1 MANDAVVAFA
11 WNTLQAVYPNL
22 PVRESLF
29 QEQEDAELAEK
40 RGYYLPDEDERLRE
54 VYTTYL
60 SSRSYLLEMVEQLK
74 SRLQYQDL
82 RIFAIAYCAAAA
94 LMRSAG
100 FLIEIARDRPVVRR
114 KLDEAEPRY
123 GLPRKT
129 FTKIYR
135 SFTSPLTL
143 WQFSQAKSY
152 YDANAASIHET
163 LQSQGM
169 RLLLDYLAKE
179 EPFTSFQK
187 RAMWRSRVGYRCYS
201 LLRRGHS
208 GYVKA
213 MFHLFRISGSAIAG
227 KRNPFQMSKHAGKRV
242 TSKTLKEISKILRP
256 GDIIVT
262 RHDNA
267 LSNHF
272 FPGYWP
278 HAALFLGTPAMRRD
292 LSLPTK
298 GSNKENVLEAK
309 KDGVK
314 LRQLAETLSVDA
326 FVVLRPDEEKTDIA
340 AMLAKALTHEGKLY
354 DFLFDFRKAER
365 LACTEVIYRS
375 FHGVGDW
382 RLELIKQSG
391 RLTLPA
397 EELIRQSLEN
407 RFARVEA
414 IFGANGCP
422 LLRGQ
427 EAKAVLER
435 TLGRE

>member
-1 MANDAVVAFA
+1 MADDAVVASA

-22 PVRESLF
+22 PARESLF

-74 SRLQYQDL
+74 SRLQHQDL
-82 RIFAIAYCAAAA
+82 RLFAIAYCAAAA

-100 FLIEIARDRPVVRR
+100 FLIEMARDRPVVRK

-129 FTKIYR
+129 FTRIYR

-152 YDANAASIHET
+152 YDANAASINET
-163 LQSQGM
+163 LQSQSMG
-169 RLLLDYLAKE
+169 LLLDYLAKE

-187 RAMWRSRVGYRCYS
+187 RAMWRSRAGYRCYS
-201 LLRRGHS
+201 FLRRGHS

-227 KRNPFQMSKHAGKRV
+227 KRNPFQMSKQVGKRV

-298 GSNKENVLEAK
+298 GLNEEDVLEAK

-326 FVVLRPDEEKTDIA
+326 FVVLRPDEEKTDIG

>member
-1 MANDAVVAFA
+1 
-11 WNTLQAVYPNL
+11 
-22 PVRESLF
+22 
-29 QEQEDAELAEK
+29 
-40 RGYYLPDEDERLRE
+40 
-54 VYTTYL
+54 
-60 SSRSYLLEMVEQLK
+60 
-74 SRLQYQDL
+74 
-82 RIFAIAYCAAAA
+82 
-94 LMRSAG
+94 
-100 FLIEIARDRPVVRR
+100 
-114 KLDEAEPRY
+114 
-123 GLPRKT
+123 
-129 FTKIYR
+129 
-135 SFTSPLTL
+135 
-143 WQFSQAKSY
+143 
-152 YDANAASIHET
+152 
-163 LQSQGM
+163 
-169 RLLLDYLAKE
+169 
-179 EPFTSFQK
+179 
-187 RAMWRSRVGYRCYS
+187 MWRSRVGYRCYS